1 MFTILFENSPQDITH
16 FSFCVLQDEPTEF
29 RYPRL
34 TIEYKGTHGP
44 IAESIESA
52 PEEWRLTERSLPRSI
67 SSVWLLTTLYLFL
80 VCVYAFSYSFWC
92 IEASPGGCSSAA
104 TSD

>member
-1 MFTILFENSPQDITH
+1 MFKNSPQAIIH
-16 FSFCVLQDEPTEF
+16 FSLCALQDGPTEF

-34 TIEYKGTHGP
+34 TIEYEGTHGP

-67 SSVWLLTTLYLFL
+67 SSVWLLHHFMCILIC
-80 VCVYAFSYSFWC
+80 VCAIFDSFWC
-92 IEASPGGCSSAA
+92 IIASPGGCRSAA